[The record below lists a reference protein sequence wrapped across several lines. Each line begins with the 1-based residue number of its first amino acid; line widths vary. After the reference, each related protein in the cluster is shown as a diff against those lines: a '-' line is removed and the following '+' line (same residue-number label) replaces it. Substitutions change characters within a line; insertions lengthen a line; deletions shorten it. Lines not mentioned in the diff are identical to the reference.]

1 MIRDPVAK
9 RYARAAFEIARD
21 RGTLDEWASDLAL
34 LATVMADPRASAFL
48 SDTRVALSE
57 RHRFLE
63 NTLEGVDPLVLNL
76 ARLLVAK
83 GRVAIA
89 PQVAEAYENLV
100 DEHRGVAHAEVLTA
114 VPLSDDEK
122 RAVEEKLSELTGS
135 KVIARLEVQPEIV
148 GGLLARV
155 GDRLIDGSTRGR
167 LLALRRSLVGQER

>member
-9 RYARAAFEIARD
+9 RYARASFEIARD
-21 RGTLDEWASDLAL
+21 RGTLDEWGIDLR
-34 LATVMADPRASAFL
+34 VMAFVMAHSQSAAFL

-57 RHRFLE
+57 RHRFLQ
-63 NTLEGVDPLVLNL
+63 NLLKFVDPLVLNL
-76 ARLLVAK
+76 AKLLVNR
-83 GRVAIA
+83 GRVPIG
-89 PQVAEAYENLV
+89 PQVVEAYENLV

-167 LLALRRSLVGQER
+167 LLSLRRSLVGEER